1 LEVENKFE
9 FLFFRFDEYK
19 LHHYNIFSFLN
30 MRKRNDDFNLL
41 PIAEDYF
48 QNIFSD
54 ISGMKALLLDKETS
68 GIISI
73 VYTQSKLYKNDIYL
87 IQKVEDETEKLPHLK
102 AIYFVR
108 PTAENIEAIVKEVKN
123 PRFHEYHLFFT
134 N

>member
-1 LEVENKFE
+1 
-9 FLFFRFDEYK
+9 
-19 LHHYNIFSFLN
+19 
-30 MRKRNDDFNLL
+30 MRRRNDEFNLL

-48 QNIFSD
+48 NNIFGE
-54 ISGMKALLLDKETS
+54 ISGMKALMLDNETS

-87 IQKVEDETEKLPHLK
+87 IQKIDDQTEKLPHLK

-108 PTAENIEAIVKEVKN
+108 PTVENVEAIMKEIKD
-123 PRFHEYHLFFT
+123 PRFLEYHLFFS